1 MLSGKN
7 GKSSKKGQK
16 YISLLFELKLLLY
29 CKCILAALLQ
39 SRAQY
44 LKIFVLNKAL
54 NFVLLVPP
62 SRLIYYGPANWSFR
76 GQIPCANF
84 FVIIYYEVLYFFSE
98 SVFPIFFIFFFF
110 AFWRKKIRRHLIK
123 SVLNWCSARFS

>member
-1 MLSGKN
+1 MLSTKN

-16 YISLLFELKLLLY
+16 CICLLFELKLLLC
-29 CKCILAALLQ
+29 CKCILATLLQ

-54 NFVLLVPP
+54 NFVLFVPP
-62 SRLIYYGPANWSFR
+62 SGLIYYGPANWSFR

-98 SVFPIFFIFFFF
+98 SIFPKFFFF
-110 AFWRKKIRRHLIK
+110 AFWRKKIRRYLIK
-123 SVLNWCSARFS
+123 SVLNLCSARFS